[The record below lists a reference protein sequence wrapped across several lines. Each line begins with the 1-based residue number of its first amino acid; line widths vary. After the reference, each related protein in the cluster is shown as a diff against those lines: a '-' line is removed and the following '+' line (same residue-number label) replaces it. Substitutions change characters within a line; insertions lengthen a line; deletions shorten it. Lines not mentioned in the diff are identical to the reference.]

1 MSRIP
6 CLPWSAVGAFVFTR
20 VNRVTA
26 NRLALLLELRIT
38 YEDGTSEVI
47 GSDESW
53 QVTED

>member
-1 MSRIP
+1 M
-6 CLPWSAVGAFVFTR
+6 FTR